1 VLFLRVGCRRSLE
14 ESRGDRAGV
23 YTRIVTTPYTTLL
36 DSTVQRAW
44 AIHYDWVHR
53 PFGTVQTDCL
63 PQIWVEYSL
72 GLDPD
77 SSMVSIDSSTGE
89 IVALS
94 LVTPEAWDG
103 RTMIVSET
111 VHRDQADGHHLL
123 RAAVAAALDVLAHKR
138 TLLVDLEGHSTDPHS
153 PALVSSL
160 PTVGGDPMGILK
172 LAPPK

>member
-1 VLFLRVGCRRSLE
+1 VDQG
-14 ESRGDRAGV
+14 A
-23 YTRIVTTPYTTLL
+23 TATPRLH
-36 DSTVQRAW
+36 DSSHQRPAIRQVQRAW

-160 PTVGGDPMGILK
+160 PTVGGDPIDILK